1 MTETAV
7 PHKIIGVAVIWN
19 DAGQILIDRRKSGG
33 KMGGLWE
40 FPGGKV
46 EPGESIETCVA
57 REVQEELGIQIA
69 VGESLMTIVHDYTE
83 FVLTLH
89 VHHCRHISGKPQTIE
104 CDEIR
109 WVMPEELSQFTFPE
123 ANAVIIQALQ
133 ARSV

>member
-19 DAGQILIDRRKSGG
+19 DAGQILIDRRKTGG

-57 REVQEELGIQIA
+57 REVQEELGIQIV
-69 VGESLMTIVHDYTE
+69 VGESLMTIDHDYTE
-83 FVLTLH
+83 FKLTLH
-89 VHHCRHISGKPQTIE
+89 VHHCRHQSGEPQTIE

-109 WVMPEELSQFTFPE
+109 WVMPAELSQFTFPE
-123 ANAVIIQALQ
+123 ANVVIIQSLQ
-133 ARSV
+133 R

>member
-19 DAGQILIDRRKSGG
+19 DAGQILIDRRKPGG

-46 EPGESIETCVA
+46 EPGESIEACVA
-57 REVQEELGIQIA
+57 REVQEELGIQIV

-83 FVLTLH
+83 FKVTLH
-89 VHHCRHISGKPQTIE
+89 VHHCQHRSGEPQTIE

-109 WVMPEELSQFTFPE
+109 WVIPAELSQFNFPE
-123 ANAVIIQALQ
+123 ANGVIIQALQ
-133 ARSV
+133 R

>member
-1 MTETAV
+1 MTEKTV

-19 DAGQILIDRRKSGG
+19 DAGQILIDRRKPGG

-69 VGESLMTIVHDYTE
+69 VGESLMTIDHDYTE
-83 FVLTLH
+83 FTLTLH
-89 VHHCRHISGKPQTIE
+89 VHHCRHISGVPQTIA

-109 WVMPEELSQFTFPE
+109 WVMPAQLGQFTFPA
-123 ANAVIIQALQ
+123 ANDVIIQALQ
-133 ARSV
+133 RRFV

>member
-1 MTETAV
+1 MTETTV

-19 DAGQILIDRRKSGG
+19 DAGQILIDRRKPGG

-46 EPGESIETCVA
+46 EPGESIATCVA

-69 VGESLMTIVHDYTE
+69 VGESLMTIDHDYTE
-83 FVLTLH
+83 FTLTLH
-89 VHHCRHISGKPQTIE
+89 VHHCRHLSGVPQTIE

-109 WVMPEELSQFTFPE
+109 WVMPAELGQFTFPA
-123 ANAVIIQALQ
+123 ANDVIIQALQ
-133 ARSV
+133 LRSV

>member
-19 DAGQILIDRRKSGG
+19 DAGQILIDRRKPGG

-69 VGESLMTIVHDYTE
+69 VGESLMTIDHDYTE
-83 FVLTLH
+83 FTLTLH
-89 VHHCRHISGKPQTIE
+89 VHHCRHLGGEPQTIE

-109 WVMPEELSQFTFPE
+109 WVMPAELGQFTFPA
-123 ANAVIIQALQ
+123 ANDVIIQALQ
-133 ARSV
+133 LRSV

>member
-7 PHKIIGVAVIWN
+7 PHKIIGLAVIWN
-19 DAGQILIDRRKSGG
+19 DAGQILIDRRKPGG

-69 VGESLMTIVHDYTE
+69 VGESLMTIDHDYTE
-83 FVLTLH
+83 FTLTLY
-89 VHHCRHISGKPQTIE
+89 VHHCRHISGIPQTIE

-109 WVMPEELSQFTFPE
+109 WVRPEELSQFTFPK